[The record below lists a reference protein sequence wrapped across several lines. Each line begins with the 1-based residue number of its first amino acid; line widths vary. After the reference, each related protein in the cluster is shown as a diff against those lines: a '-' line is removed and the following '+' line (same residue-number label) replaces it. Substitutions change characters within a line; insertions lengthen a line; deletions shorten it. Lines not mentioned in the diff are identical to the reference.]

1 MKTIQLKEA
10 CDFFGDGDWIESK
23 DQSDSGIRLI
33 QTGNVGTGK
42 FKDRVEK
49 ARWISEET
57 FRNLRCTEII
67 EGDVLVSRLP
77 DPVGRA
83 CLIPSLIHK
92 AITAVDCAIIRF
104 NRSIL
109 IPKFFIYYSQSND
122 YYSTIQPLIS
132 GSTRQRISRE
142 KLGNLLIPQPTIL
155 EQKSIVEKL
164 DKAFAEI
171 DSLEKGIEQLQFN
184 VEKIESTLLLNLW
197 NKYRKELTSK
207 KLSDVADYENG
218 KAHENIIDENGFFKV
233 VNSKFISTGGLK
245 FKRTSIAL
253 SPLCKGEIAMVL
265 SDVPNGKALAKCFLI
280 DKDNVYSLNQRIC
293 KISSRVLIPEYLFIN
308 LNRNPYLLGFNNG
321 ENQTNLRLK
330 DVLNTPIYFT
340 DILTQG
346 LIIKEYKEQFTY
358 INLYKANLS
367 KKLNLLRELKQS
379 FLGNEFSASG
389 LAT

>member
-1 MKTIQLKEA
+1 
-10 CDFFGDGDWIESK
+10 
-23 DQSDSGIRLI
+23 
-33 QTGNVGTGK
+33 
-42 FKDRVEK
+42 
-49 ARWISEET
+49 
-57 FRNLRCTEII
+57 
-67 EGDVLVSRLP
+67 
-77 DPVGRA
+77 
-83 CLIPSLIHK
+83 
-92 AITAVDCAIIRF
+92 
-104 NRSIL
+104 
-109 IPKFFIYYSQSND
+109 
-122 YYSTIQPLIS
+122 
-132 GSTRQRISRE
+132 
-142 KLGNLLIPQPTIL
+142 
-155 EQKSIVEKL
+155 
-164 DKAFAEI
+164 
-171 DSLEKGIEQLQFN
+171 
-184 VEKIESTLLLNLW
+184 
-197 NKYRKELTSK
+197 
-207 KLSDVADYENG
+207 
-218 KAHENIIDENGFFKV
+218 
-233 VNSKFISTGGLK
+233 
-245 FKRTSIAL
+245 
-253 SPLCKGEIAMVL
+253 MVL

>member
-1 MKTIQLKEA
+1 
-10 CDFFGDGDWIESK
+10 
-23 DQSDSGIRLI
+23 
-33 QTGNVGTGK
+33 
-42 FKDRVEK
+42 
-49 ARWISEET
+49 
-57 FRNLRCTEII
+57 
-67 EGDVLVSRLP
+67 
-77 DPVGRA
+77 
-83 CLIPSLIHK
+83 
-92 AITAVDCAIIRF
+92 
-104 NRSIL
+104 
-109 IPKFFIYYSQSND
+109 
-122 YYSTIQPLIS
+122 
-132 GSTRQRISRE
+132 
-142 KLGNLLIPQPTIL
+142 L